1 MIDQRTSLL
10 IPSQLPEFV
19 RDNPDYEKFVTFLQA
34 YYEWMEQ
41 EGGVTDGSK
50 NLLNYSDIDRTTNE
64 FLEYFTNDFLP
75 YFPKDALVDKK
86 LATKVA
92 KELYQNKGTPASYQF
107 LFRVLYNS
115 DFDLFYTKDAVLKA
129 SAGLWYV
136 AKSLRLATNDINFLN
151 IDNYR
156 LFGETSK
163 SIATV
168 ENTIDAGTKIEVFI
182 SNIERLFQSGEFV
195 RVVDSNNQDVL
206 FDGQPLRAK
215 IVGQISQIQINKN
228 FRGLLYAAGDP
239 VIAYGGLNSNTGIG
253 AEATIGSVRTGAIE
267 RINVLTGGY
276 GYREHPNTVISIT
289 NALGALAEVGSVNPD
304 PTKTGNVSF
313 IPSNT
318 IALKRFI
325 RVGGILPA
333 NEAANIAITGTAGQ
347 FSCDTIAIAN
357 TDFIIIT
364 GTLGGTGNITGYTSG
379 TTYKVSTVTG
389 TSPNVTAFTLNTAG
403 NSPITTSIGTLTGL
417 TYNIVTDYNFPA
429 ANLTTKLYD
438 AFTMQSFSTYPL
450 SSVLV
455 RNGGGGIST
464 NKIPV
469 VTALASY
476 PTDITPSIWASTVNY
491 EIGDIVTYNGLS
503 YICVQN
509 NINRLPITNNGLNS
523 TYWNVGGNSIG
534 SLGILG
540 PIQITDGGEG
550 YMANDTVIFTG
561 GSGYGAFANVTNVAA
576 NGRILNIEYVGDTGE
591 YPTGGM
597 GYRLTQLPTLT
608 INSANVEASN
618 AEIYVDGI
626 LGEGASFEPIYDN
639 VGEIVT
645 ISISNYGEDYITAP
659 NISLKVQDIIITN
672 VDIGNLPTKGDI
684 IYQGDDLVTAT
695 YIAYYDSLELLQPY
709 ANPAE
714 SIYRIRVYNYNS
726 NPLPTSILKIDGKDM
741 TFIMANF
748 AYNEFYNN
756 NGVRR
761 YGDGTA
767 KATATFLN
775 GLTIS
780 QGKYLNSFGQPS
792 SFSVLQSKIYNNY
805 TYQITVTEA
814 IAKYRDILL
823 NLLHPT
829 GMQLIGRYA
838 LKSKTKF
845 NSTAIGIEQPRIG
858 EDDPLN
864 AAEPNATAWVL
875 MDGPYGDPFYG
886 GQSWRKMQPAT
897 VTNGKT
903 DYIYGDERVYWDGA
917 KWIYF
922 NTMGIGEIAYGTGGL
937 YPWLAHWTGH
947 FSGAKIYSSYTKS
960 TNYPAVP

>member
-1 MIDQRTSLL
+1 
-10 IPSQLPEFV
+10 
-19 RDNPDYEKFVTFLQA
+19 
-34 YYEWMEQ
+34 
-41 EGGVTDGSK
+41 
-50 NLLNYSDIDRTTNE
+50 
-64 FLEYFTNDFLP
+64 
-75 YFPKDALVDKK
+75 
-86 LATKVA
+86 
-92 KELYQNKGTPASYQF
+92 
-107 LFRVLYNS
+107 
-115 DFDLFYTKDAVLKA
+115 
-129 SAGLWYV
+129 
-136 AKSLRLATNDINFLN
+136 
-151 IDNYR
+151 
-156 LFGETSK
+156 
-163 SIATV
+163 
-168 ENTIDAGTKIEVFI
+168 
-182 SNIERLFQSGEFV
+182 
-195 RVVDSNNQDVL
+195 
-206 FDGQPLRAK
+206 
-215 IVGQISQIQINKN
+215 
-228 FRGLLYAAGDP
+228 
-239 VIAYGGLNSNTGIG
+239 
-253 AEATIGSVRTGAIE
+253 
-267 RINVLTGGY
+267 
-276 GYREHPNTVISIT
+276 
-289 NALGALAEVGSVNPD
+289 
-304 PTKTGNVSF
+304 
-313 IPSNT
+313 
-318 IALKRFI
+318 
-325 RVGGILPA
+325 
-333 NEAANIAITGTAGQ
+333 
-347 FSCDTIAIAN
+347 
-357 TDFIIIT
+357 
-364 GTLGGTGNITGYTSG
+364 
-379 TTYKVSTVTG
+379 
-389 TSPNVTAFTLNTAG
+389 
-403 NSPITTSIGTLTGL
+403 
-417 TYNIVTDYNFPA
+417 
-429 ANLTTKLYD
+429 
-438 AFTMQSFSTYPL
+438 MQSFSTYPL
-450 SSVLV
+450 SSILV
-455 RNGGGGIST
+455 KNGGGGIST

-469 VTALASY
+469 VTAIASY
-476 PTDITPSIWASTVNY
+476 PTDITPSIWASTVSY

-503 YICVQN
+503 YLCVQN

-523 TYWNVGGNSIG
+523 AYWNVAGNSIG

-608 INSANVEASN
+608 INSANVQACN

-626 LGEGASFEPIYDN
+626 LGEGAILEPKYDN

-645 ISISNYGEDYITAP
+645 ISISNYGEDYIAAP
-659 NISLKVQDIIITN
+659 SISLKVQDIIITN

-684 IYQGDDLVTAT
+684 VYQGDDLVTAT
-695 YIAYYDSLELLQPY
+695 YIAYYDSVELLQPFG
-709 ANPAE
+709 NPLN
-714 SIYRIRVYNYNS
+714 SVYRIRVYNYNS
-726 NPLPTSILKIDGKDM
+726 NPVPTSTLNIDGKNM

-756 NGVRR
+756 NGIRR

-767 KATATFLN
+767 KATAIFLN

-845 NSTAIGIEQPRIG
+845 NSTATSIEQPRIG

-864 AAEPNATAWVL
+864 AAEPDATAWVL